1 MPMRQYAV
9 ALMCYAISME
19 NLIAFMETK
28 TEAKPF
34 LKWAGGKSQLVQ
46 QISRIIES
54 ADLHKLNK
62 YAEPFIGG
70 GAMLFYVLQ
79 NYHFREIFISDKN
92 KNLVNTYLAVKNDV
106 SEIIKILK
114 DLQNK
119 YNPARTEERQ
129 RQFYEIR
136 NLFNSTSLNGSI
148 SAEKAAWFIFL
159 NKTCFN
165 GLYRVNRHGHYN
177 VPMGKYSFPKICDE
191 ENLTAVS
198 DILQN
203 VQIVYGDYAMSDD
216 FIDKNTLAYFDPPY
230 RPISKTAAF
239 TAYNEECF
247 NDEEQQRLAD
257 FIKKQD
263 EKGAKII
270 LSNSDPKNAD
280 QGDNFF
286 DDLYREFEI
295 KRISAIRAINSKG
308 TSRGKINELIIT
320 NIKENTLL

>member
-1 MPMRQYAV
+1 MRQYVV
-9 ALMCYAISME
+9 ALMGYDISME

-46 QISRIIES
+46 QIRRIIES
-54 ADLHKLNK
+54 SDLHKLNK

-79 NYHFREIFISDKN
+79 NYPFREVFISDKN

-106 SEIIKILK
+106 TEIIKILK

-129 RQFYEIR
+129 IQFYEIR
-136 NLFNSTSLNGSI
+136 NLFNRTSLNGSI
-148 SAEKAAWFIFL
+148 SSEKAAWFIFL

-165 GLYRVNRHGHYN
+165 GLYRVNKQGHYN

-203 VQIVYGDYAMSDD
+203 VQIVYGDYALSDD

-247 NDEEQQRLAD
+247 NDEEQQRLAN

-270 LSNSDPKNAD
+270 LSNSDPKNAN

-286 DDLYREFEI
+286 DDLYSEFKI

-308 TSRGKINELIIT
+308 KSRGKINELIIT
-320 NIKENTLL
+320 NIKESNLL